1 MRDFESD
8 VLRRSLIKAGNML
21 GLSEVTLAGV
31 IGIDITE
38 MVNINIKSK
47 EGKIAAYII
56 RIYIKLY
63 SMLGGNQ
70 AHMVLW
76 MNGFNIG
83 TGGIPAE
90 QIKDFEGVKEVLEYL
105 ESFP

>member
-47 EGKIAAYII
+47 
-56 RIYIKLY
+56 
-63 SMLGGNQ
+63 
-70 AHMVLW
+70 
-76 MNGFNIG
+76 
-83 TGGIPAE
+83 
-90 QIKDFEGVKEVLEYL
+90 
-105 ESFP
+105 